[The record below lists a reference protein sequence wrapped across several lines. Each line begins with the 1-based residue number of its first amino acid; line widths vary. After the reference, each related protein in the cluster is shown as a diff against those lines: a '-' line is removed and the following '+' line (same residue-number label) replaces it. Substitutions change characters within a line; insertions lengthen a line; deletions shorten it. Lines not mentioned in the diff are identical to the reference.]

1 MSGVGGVVRFS
12 TQGGPGSVYA
22 DLDGIDAAAERFRE
36 AADVTRVLVF
46 HAEHAASL
54 VDRAASGP
62 GAAAR
67 LREALREGARRLQGL
82 TDALARNREDLR
94 RAAEAYRRA
103 EQGAAGVMDAED
115 PRAAVLGA
123 ALEARAA
130 DGLSVE
136 EAEFLVRAGTEV
148 VGEALLAQL
157 LGLPVGTTVD
167 GGIAAIGGFGGPVR
181 DWVAGQCAV
190 GELGGELEW
199 AADRLG
205 DIDPS
210 LRLTPA
216 AAWRLI
222 AEVYPL
228 LDPTNADPLEVAG
241 EPVDHLEAPRRLT
254 GHLSEVAHLIP
265 RHSDGEGAVTVTRI
279 RGADGADVWL
289 VGLPGTQEGLLPQHR
304 SDNWADGGGNLDALG
319 NDSRRTAAGIA
330 QALAA
335 AGVPTGAD
343 LLLAGYSQ
351 GGVHAVNLAD
361 DPGFSQAYSVRGV
374 MTVGAPNGNQSAPA
388 GVPILE
394 FATDRDLYTAADG
407 GPNPLGLQRATVTFH
422 PEGPDEAPALLA
434 PGTSSEAGW
443 QDGLERLGPDRLDPH
458 DLPGLASRLGQD
470 AEAVATDLDRAH
482 ALGDYT
488 RMIEDFEAADP
499 AARAEVAG
507 VHAALAGL
515 ATGAVLS
522 SRTVRLQRSVE
533 GADARRRAG
542 VVSQAPEEIARTP
555 RSR

>member
-1 MSGVGGVVRFS
+1 MSGVGDVVRFS

-157 LGLPVGTTVD
+157 LGLPVGTAVD

-210 LRLTPA
+210 PACASRPRPRGGSSPRSTRSWTP
-216 AAWRLI
+216 RT
-222 AEVYPL
+222 P
-228 LDPTNADPLEVAG
+228 
-241 EPVDHLEAPRRLT
+241 
-254 GHLSEVAHLIP
+254 IP
-265 RHSDGEGAVTVTRI
+265 SRS
-279 RGADGADVWL
+279 
-289 VGLPGTQEGLLPQHR
+289 PGSLWTT
-304 SDNWADGGGNLDALG
+304 
-319 NDSRRTAAGIA
+319 SRRP
-330 QALAA
+330 
-335 AGVPTGAD
+335 GV
-343 LLLAGYSQ
+343 S
-351 GGVHAVNLAD
+351 
-361 DPGFSQAYSVRGV
+361 
-374 MTVGAPNGNQSAPA
+374 PA
-388 GVPILE
+388 
-394 FATDRDLYTAADG
+394 TC
-407 GPNPLGLQRATVTFH
+407 
-422 PEGPDEAPALLA
+422 
-434 PGTSSEAGW
+434 
-443 QDGLERLGPDRLDPH
+443 
-458 DLPGLASRLGQD
+458 
-470 AEAVATDLDRAH
+470 
-482 ALGDYT
+482 
-488 RMIEDFEAADP
+488 
-499 AARAEVAG
+499 
-507 VHAALAGL
+507 
-515 ATGAVLS
+515 
-522 SRTVRLQRSVE
+522 
-533 GADARRRAG
+533 
-542 VVSQAPEEIARTP
+542 P
-555 RSR
+555 RSRTSSRGTATARAR